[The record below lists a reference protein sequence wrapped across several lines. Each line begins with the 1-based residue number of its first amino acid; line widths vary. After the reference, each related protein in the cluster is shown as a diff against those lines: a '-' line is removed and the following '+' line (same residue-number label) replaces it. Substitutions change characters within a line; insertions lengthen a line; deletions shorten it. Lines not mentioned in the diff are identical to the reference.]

1 VKIPHL
7 LWNPKVHHHVNK
19 SPPLVPIMTQMN
31 PVYTTK
37 WIEKV
42 INGFNCKKATV
53 TPKLDTE
60 LAFRCD
66 KETSS

>member
-1 VKIPHL
+1 
-7 LWNPKVHHHVNK
+7 
-19 SPPLVPIMTQMN
+19 MTQMN